1 MSSIDTSHLTIRD
14 VPLTVSYY
22 HHAGEPMVMY
32 YKDGSGHPGEPPSIE
47 IQAVYA
53 GEIDIRDGNGTIV
66 FNAGQELVNTQIGSK
81 SGSNADGSDSTN
93 WAPSNTVDRRDH
105 LR

>member
-1 MSSIDTSHLTIRD
+1 MSSISTNHLTVRD

-32 YKDGSGHPGEPPSIE
+32 YKDGLGHPGEPPSIE

-53 GEIDIRDGNGTIV
+53 GEIDIY
-66 FNAGQELVNTQIGSK
+66 ELLD
-81 SGSNADGSDSTN
+81 ADMLDYIEQKLIEI
-93 WAPSNTVDRRDH
+93 H
-105 LR
+105 Y

>member
-1 MSSIDTSHLTIRD
+1 MSSIDTTHLTIRD

-32 YKDGSGHPGEPPSIE
+32 FSDGSGHPGEPPSFE

-53 GEIDIRDGNGTIV
+53 GEIDIY
-66 FNAGQELVNTQIGSK
+66 ELLD
-81 SGSNADGSDSTN
+81 ADMLDYIEQKLIEK
-93 WAPSNTVDRRDH
+93 H
-105 LR
+105 Y

>member
-1 MSSIDTSHLTIRD
+1 MSSISTNHLTVRD

-22 HHAGEPMVMY
+22 HYAGEPMVMY

-53 GEIDIRDGNGTIV
+53 GEIDIY
-66 FNAGQELVNTQIGSK
+66 ELLD
-81 SGSNADGSDSTN
+81 ADMLDYIEQKLIEI
-93 WAPSNTVDRRDH
+93 H
-105 LR
+105 Y

>member
-1 MSSIDTSHLTIRD
+1 MGSINTNHLTVRD

-22 HHAGEPMVMY
+22 HNPGEPAVMY

-53 GEIDIRDGNGTIV
+53 GEIDIY
-66 FNAGQELVNTQIGSK
+66 ELLD
-81 SGSNADGSDSTN
+81 ADMLDYIECKLIEK
-93 WAPSNTVDRRDH
+93 H
-105 LR
+105 Y